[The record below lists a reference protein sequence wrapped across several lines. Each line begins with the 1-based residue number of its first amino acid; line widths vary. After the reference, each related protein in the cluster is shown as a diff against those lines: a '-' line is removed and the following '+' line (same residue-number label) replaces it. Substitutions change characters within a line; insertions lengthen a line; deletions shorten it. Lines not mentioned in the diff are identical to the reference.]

1 MGGLN
6 GCVVGC
12 RGQEGKMSRHTFC
25 VVANCHKRKDKCT
38 GGGGRQYVLAEY
50 VRYCKEMLK
59 DGAEEGDW
67 ICVTCRNAV
76 RSRASTLGVDL
87 NGDAKVWLTRWR
99 KLNLCLI

>member
-1 MGGLN
+1 MVAGGKRGRCRAIRFVLWRIAIN
-6 GCVVGC
+6 G
-12 RGQEGKMSRHTFC
+12 KTN
-25 VVANCHKRKDKCT
+25 A